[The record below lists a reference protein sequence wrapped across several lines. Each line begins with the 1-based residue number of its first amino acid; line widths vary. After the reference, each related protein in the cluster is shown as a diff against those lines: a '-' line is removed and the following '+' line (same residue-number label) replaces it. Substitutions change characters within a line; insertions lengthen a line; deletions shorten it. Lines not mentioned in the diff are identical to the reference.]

1 MASTKK
7 PKVSKKSI
15 EFVEKE
21 LKTIDEL
28 YRELDREQRSV
39 KKEIELSK
47 NSAIDEIFD
56 TVEENLQEIDFL
68 KRIREEDKNNVIIN
82 IMKKNKK
89 YSYEYLNE
97 FEYDTLINIYD
108 KLSNKRKNFFIKLL
122 KFFNLLK

>member
-68 KRIREEDKNNVIIN
+68 KRIREEDKYNIISN
-82 IMKKNKK
+82 IMKKSKK
-89 YSYEYLNE
+89 YQYEDLNE

>member
-97 FEYDTLINIYD
+97 FEYDTLIKIYD

>member
-28 YRELDREQRSV
+28 YRELDREQKSI

-47 NSAIDEIFD
+47 NSAINEIFD

-68 KRIREEDKNNVIIN
+68 KRIREEDKNNIISN
-82 IMKKNKK
+82 IMKKSKK
-89 YSYEYLNE
+89 YQYEDLNE

>member
-1 MASTKK
+1 MASTKN

>member
-28 YRELDREQRSV
+28 YRELDREQKSI